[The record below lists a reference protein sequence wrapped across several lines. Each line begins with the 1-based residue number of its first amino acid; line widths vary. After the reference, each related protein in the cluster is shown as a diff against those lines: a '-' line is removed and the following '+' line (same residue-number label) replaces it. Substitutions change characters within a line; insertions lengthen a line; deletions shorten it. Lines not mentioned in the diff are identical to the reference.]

1 MDKLYGLVEA
11 GGTKIVVGIGSRHD
25 DILETV
31 RIPTTTPA
39 ETLRAV
45 TSWLQAAS
53 DKYGRLAAVGIASF
67 GPLDID
73 PASPRWGHI
82 TQTTKPGWNNTD
94 VAGPIGSALGCPV
107 GFDTDVNGAALAES
121 LWGAGVGQRISLY
134 LTVGTGIG
142 GGAVVDGTV
151 LRGLS
156 HPEMG
161 HIRLPRHSDDHDFEG
176 SCPFHGDCL
185 EGLASGPAIKKRWG
199 ASLSELGPD
208 HPGHTIIAWYL
219 AQAVCTFQ
227 AIFEP
232 GRIILGGGVLATAGL
247 LDNVRAAAELLGKGY
262 FVGRSS
268 EIVVLPG
275 LGDRAGL
282 LGALAL
288 AQAAI
293 ERTSG

>member
-1 MDKLYGLVEA
+1 MEKLYGLVEA
-11 GGTKIVVGIGSRHD
+11 GGTKIVVGVGSGHD
-25 DILETV
+25 DIRDIG
-31 RIPTTTPA
+31 RIPTTTPE

-45 TSWLQAAS
+45 IGWLQAAS
-53 DKYGRLAAVGIASF
+53 VKHGPLAATGIASF

-73 PASPRWGHI
+73 PASPTWGYI
-82 TQTTKPGWNNTD
+82 TQTTKPGWSNTD
-94 VAGPIGSALGCPV
+94 VAGAIGSALGCPV

-121 LWGAGVGQRISLY
+121 LWGAGVSQRISLY

-142 GGAVVDGTV
+142 GGAIIDGSI

-161 HIRLPRHSDDHDFEG
+161 HIRLPRHRDDQDFEG
-176 SCPFHGDCL
+176 NCPFHGDCL

-199 ASLSELGPD
+199 ASLSELGSD
-208 HPGHTIIAWYL
+208 HPGHAITAWYL

-227 AIFEP
+227 AILEP
-232 GRIILGGGVLATAGL
+232 GRIILGGGVMGTSGL
-247 LDNVRAAAELLGKGY
+247 LDKVRTAAELLGKEY
-262 FVGRSS
+262 FVGRAS
-268 EIVVLPG
+268 EILVAPG

-288 AQAAI
+288 AQV
-293 ERTSG
+293 SGAQASG